1 MLTFRADILM
11 QLYTTLVNISAINEQ
26 VLGVE
31 TGEHTFRQLLPF
43 KQISFIKKS

>member
-1 MLTFRADILM
+1 MLTFRADILL
-11 QLYTTLVNISAINEQ
+11 QLYTTLVNSAIYEQ